1 MRRLLVGDIQ
11 ALTEDF
17 SVSAGLVQK
26 VHKIAVFKD
35 VLDLRGGKQV
45 LDVLRNSRG
54 DTAPFAKAF
63 PNLHTPG
70 TNLASQQKVELVHE
84 VPGRFALIPVLGNT
98 VPHLILDHQHTQA
111 FELFSQLLNIEADNA
126 VVDIHIGSVVK
137 NIQAAMHIQFQC
149 RRNPL
154 CLRLRLSLDLVI
166 QIFQQRH
173 ILRSGV
179 CNIGAVHDPHRTVND
194 RLFHWLQTVPAACRQ
209 FTERQDK
216 VRFQRQRVIIL
227 AVIEVDIHR
236 VYILR
241 AGWRDFDD
249 LAFQPVHQRKIFRL
263 RVADQDI
270 VLCIQEHTH
279 DGTLCRKTLAAAGR
293 T

>member
-1 MRRLLVGDIQ
+1 MRRLLVGDVQ
-11 ALTEDF
+11 ALAEDF

-45 LDVLRNSRG
+45 LNILRDPRG

-63 PNLHTPG
+63 PNLHAPG
-70 TNLASQQKVELVHE
+70 TDLAAQQKVELVHE
-84 VPGRFALIPVLGNT
+84 VPGGFTLIPVLGNT
-98 VPHLILDHQHTQA
+98 VPYLVLDHQH
-111 FELFSQLLNIEADNA
+111 
-126 VVDIHIGSVVK
+126 
-137 NIQAAMHIQFQC
+137 QAAMHIQFQC
-149 RRNPL
+149 RRDT
-154 CLRLRLSLDLVI
+154 LRLRLRLPLDLVI

-173 ILRSGV
+173 IFRAGV
-179 CNIGAVHDPHRTVND
+179 CDIWAVHDPHGTVND
-194 RLFHWLQTVPAACRQ
+194 RFFHWLQTVPTACRQ
-209 FTERQDK
+209 FAERQDK

-236 VYILR
+236 VHILR
-241 AGWRDFDD
+241 AGRRDFDD
-249 LAFQPVHQRKIFRL
+249 LAFQTVHQRKIFRL

-270 VLCIQEHTH
+270 VLCVQEHTH
-279 DGTLCRKTLAAAGR
+279 DGTLCGKTLAAAGR